1 MSQPLIMTATVI
13 TIIIIVI
20 GREIKINFNDLTRLN
35 GASLRRGVGTEA
47 QVELMTL
54 TRVGLALLMTHGD
67 VGDVISHT
75 YASKASGMVNDPHER
90 WGLGRKITW
99 ICSRK
104 IKRCEGAAELQGRR
118 CGDVP
123 LD

>member
-1 MSQPLIMTATVI
+1 MSQSLIMTAMLI

-20 GREIKINFNDLTRLN
+20 GREIRINFNDPARLN

-67 VGDVISHT
+67 AADVISHT
-75 YASKASGMVNDPHER
+75 YAPEARGMPDDAHER
-90 WGLGRKITW
+90 KGVGPEDHLDPVPKNKTFRSFK
-99 ICSRK
+99 
-104 IKRCEGAAELQGRR
+104 
-118 CGDVP
+118 GDVP
-123 LD
+123 LG